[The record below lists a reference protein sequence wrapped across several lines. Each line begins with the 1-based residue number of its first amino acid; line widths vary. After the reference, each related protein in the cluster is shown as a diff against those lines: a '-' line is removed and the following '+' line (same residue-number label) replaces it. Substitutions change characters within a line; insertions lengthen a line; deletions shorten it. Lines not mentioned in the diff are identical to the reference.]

1 MEKEALMVMNGN
13 NELFVELHR
22 AKDAGRAI
30 YTRVAF
36 NMAATQRG
44 SKLEM
49 KFQTGVHF
57 QGETPKFAGAQA
69 RCSSGP

>member
-1 MEKEALMVMNGN
+1 MVTKGN

-22 AKDAGRAI
+22 AKDAGRVI

-36 NMAATQRG
+36 NSAAPERG

-49 KFQTGVHF
+49 
-57 QGETPKFAGAQA
+57 
-69 RCSSGP
+69 